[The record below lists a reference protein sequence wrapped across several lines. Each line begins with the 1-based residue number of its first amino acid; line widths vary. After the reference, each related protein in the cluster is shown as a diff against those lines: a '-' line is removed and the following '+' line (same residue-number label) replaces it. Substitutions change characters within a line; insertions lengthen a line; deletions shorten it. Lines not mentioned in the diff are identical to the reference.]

1 MGYEFTVTKSEE
13 RMNIRTLLLTTIAL
27 TILCLWAIN
36 PVKAEETQPVTPTP
50 EASPPQL
57 ITPSIFRMNRD
68 VPCTNIQIVQ
78 AILAQRG
85 QKPIASGS
93 AIVETELFNVI
104 VIALND
110 TTGEFSIVI
119 ANEENQVACNIY
131 SGDNFKVIGQ

>member
-1 MGYEFTVTKSEE
+1 
-13 RMNIRTLLLTTIAL
+13 MNIRTLLLTTIAL

-50 EASPPQL
+50 EVSPPQL
-57 ITPSIFRMNRD
+57 ITPGIFRMTRD

-110 TTGEFSIVI
+110 ATGEFSIVI